1 MGLVWYSAL
10 DPDSVLMG
18 TAAKL
23 AVFPANNEPLSA
35 AEEYALL
42 TGEEIFAA
50 SRETSRQ
57 FNGIVLA
64 KATVIVQT
72 RLRCSSPVELARRM
86 GVGKSIVYRHIAAR
100 PISEHL
106 FRRYLRDLAI
116 LLEEER
122 QP

>member
-1 MGLVWYSAL
+1 MA
-10 DPDSVLMG
+10 
-18 TAAKL
+18 TAAQL
-23 AVFPANNEPLSA
+23 AHELSA
-35 AEEYALL
+35 AEEYARL

-64 KATVIVQT
+64 RATVIVQT

-106 FRRYLRDLAI
+106 FRRSLRDLAI
-116 LLEEER
+116 LLEEEGIPCR
-122 QP
+122 

>member
-1 MGLVWYSAL
+1 
-10 DPDSVLMG
+10 MG

-50 SRETSRQ
+50 SRETSRVY
-57 FNGIVLA
+57 NGLVLA

-72 RLRCSSPVELARRM
+72 RIRCSSL
-86 GVGKSIVYRHIAAR
+86 KSFAKRLGISRPTLYRHVQAW
-100 PISEHL
+100 PISDQI
-106 FRRYLRDLAI
+106 FARSMRDLAI
-116 LLEEER
+116 LLEESCK
-122 QP
+122 